1 MEAGRKIPDKTTT
14 ITMRLHVS
22 TYRHVNCEKSLAL
35 WTVAL
40 IAMIPQNMSSEPVNL
55 AIEKEG
61 ARDQQIDSKAHAE
74 KIRYDLK
81 LPLRQ
86 RFDLHT

>member
-1 MEAGRKIPDKTTT
+1 
-14 ITMRLHVS
+14 
-22 TYRHVNCEKSLAL
+22 
-35 WTVAL
+35 
-40 IAMIPQNMSSEPVNL
+40 MSSEPVNL

-74 KIRYDLK
+74 KIKYDLK